1 MARHAHRT
9 IRAKGVASEPP
20 PHATA
25 LPVATR
31 VFSTFEP
38 RKAKWQKKAKPEGR
52 RRPVP
57 PRPSQWL
64 VFDCETRTDET
75 QRLTF
80 GSYRFLEDGEQLEE
94 GLFIADDLSLNER
107 RTIAQY
113 ASRAGLPVLSL
124 PEFRKKF
131 YWLAYKARALVIG
144 FNLPFDFSRIADGV
158 SEGRLDFYGGFSF
171 WMDSQVDERHRRRP
185 NDYRPKVRVKHID
198 SMRALLG
205 LSGRFRPDP
214 EDQIPDESIDGKPVK
229 GYRFPGYF
237 LDLRTLAFALSD
249 RRHTLESACKAFGV
263 AHGKQKVRQHGV
275 ITGEYIDY
283 NRRDVLATA
292 ELAVKLLEEFDRHPV
307 QLRAM
312 HAFSPASIGK
322 AYLAEMGIPPV
333 LERQPD
339 FPKRFLGHAQSAF
352 VGGRTSAHIRRVPM
366 PVVYTDFLSMYP
378 TVNALMNLWQIL
390 TARTIKV
397 QEGCSGSVRRFLAR
411 VAAEPDCLFE
421 PSTWPLLNAF
431 VRVVPR
437 GDVLPCRAVYSD
449 ASNDWQVGINH
460 IYARGEDTQTGIWYA
475 LPDVVASVVL
485 TGKVPELVDAFRLV
499 GVGRLATLRP
509 LMFRGAVAVDPAT
522 EDFFRTVIERRQ
534 EYKQAAKRPDESGKE
549 ADRIQAGLKVLANST
564 AYGINAEFIREDTE
578 AETRVECHGI
588 DATGFADSVTHP
600 ERPGE
605 YCFPPLAALITSG
618 ARLMLALLEQEVERR
633 GGTYVMED
641 TDSMAIVA
649 MERGGLV
656 ACPGGSHK
664 LPNGRDAVNALTW
677 NEVQDIRDRFK
688 SLNPYD
694 PTMISG
700 SVLKIE
706 GENFGDDGRQRQLYC
721 LAISAK
727 RYALFTLDADGEP
740 HLLRGNKKSDNRWSE
755 HGLGHLM
762 NPLDPSDEKRDW
774 IGQVWERLI
783 RRSLG
788 LRAKPSPFA
797 TTPAVGRVTVSSTA
811 VLRAFSDFN
820 EDRSYA
826 AQIKPFN
833 FLLACHVAPFGHPV
847 GTIAKRFHLI
857 APYEKD
863 SRKWLRAK
871 WLDQYSGKRYG
882 VRTGESASASM
893 RGVAHVQSYADV
905 VDAYEFHP
913 EAKCAAPDGAP
924 SGKQTKGLHRRRHI
938 IIDSVTYIGKE
949 SNELEDVE
957 AGMVSPD
964 QVYTQFNDKRRD
976 FWSTKVVSAMKR
988 VSLRQL
994 IAATGL
1000 TRQTIVDA
1008 RTGRRRPHRRNRSVL
1023 IAALARLGALAAP
1036 IH

>member
-1 MARHAHRT
+1 
-9 IRAKGVASEPP
+9 
-20 PHATA
+20 
-25 LPVATR
+25 

-38 RKAKWQKKAKPEGR
+38 RKAKWRKRNKTEER
-52 RRPVP
+52 RRAAP

-64 VFDCETRTDET
+64 VFDCETRIDET

-80 GSYRFLEDGEQLEE
+80 GSYRYFEDGAQIEE
-94 GLFIADDLSLNER
+94 GLFVADDLSGKER
-107 RTIAQY
+107 RTIDAY
-113 ASRAGLPVLSL
+113 ALHHELPVISL
-124 PEFRKKF
+124 AEFRMKF
-131 YWLAYKARALVIG
+131 YWLAYKARSLVIG

-171 WMDSQVDERHRRRP
+171 WMDSQVDARERRRP

-205 LSGRFRPDP
+205 LSGRFKPDP
-214 EDQIPDESIDGKPVK
+214 EDQIPEGSIDGKPVK

-237 LDLRTLAFALSD
+237 LDLRTLSFALSD

-263 AHGKQKVRQHGV
+263 AHGKQQAAQHGV
-275 ITGEYIDY
+275 ITSDYIDY
-283 NRRDVLATA
+283 NRRDVQATA

-307 QLRAM
+307 QLRSM

-339 FPKRFLGHAQSAF
+339 FPKRFLGHAQTAF

-390 TARTIKV
+390 TAKTVKV
-397 QEGCSGSVRRFLAR
+397 REGCAGSVRRFLGT
-411 VAAEPDCLFE
+411 VAANPDCLFE
-421 PSTWPLLNAF
+421 RSTWPKMTAF
-431 VRVVPR
+431 VRVVPS
-437 GDVLPCRAVYSD
+437 GDVLPCRAVYSE

-460 IYARGEDTQTGIWYA
+460 VYAGGENTQTGIWYA
-475 LPDVVASVVL
+475 LPDVVASVAL
-485 TGKVPELVDAFRLV
+485 TGKVPEIVDAFRIV
-499 GVGRLATLRP
+499 GVGRLTTLRP
-509 LMFRGAVAVDPAT
+509 LMFRGIVPVNPAT
-522 EDFFRTVIERRQ
+522 EDFFRTVIERREQ
-534 EYKQAAKRPDESGKE
+534 YKQAATRQDESARE

-578 AETRVECHGI
+578 SETRVECHGI
-588 DATGFADSVTHP
+588 DETGFTDAVTHP

-605 YCFPPLAALITSG
+605 YCFPPLAALITAG
-618 ARLMLALLEQEVERR
+618 ARLKMALLEREVDRR

-656 ACPGGSHK
+656 ACPGGLHK
-664 LPNGRDAVNALTW
+664 VPDGREAVKALTW
-677 NEVQDIRDRFK
+677 KDDESIRDRFA

-694 PTMISG
+694 RTKIAG
-700 SVLKIE
+700 SVLKVE
-706 GENFGDDGRQRQLYC
+706 GENFGHDGQQRQLHC

-727 RYALFTLDADGEP
+727 RYALFTRDANGEP
-740 HLLRGNKKSDNRWSE
+740 HLLRGEKKSDNRWSE

-762 NPLDPSDEKRDW
+762 NPLDPNDEKRDW
-774 IGQVWERLI
+774 IGLVWKRLA

-797 TTPAVGRVTVSSTA
+797 TTPAVGRVTVSSPT

-820 EDRSYA
+820 EGRPYA
-826 AQIKPFN
+826 RQIKPFN
-833 FLLACHVAPFGHPV
+833 FLLGCHVAPFGHPA
-847 GTIAKRFHLI
+847 GATANRFHLI
-857 APYEKD
+857 APFEKD
-863 SRKWLRAK
+863 SKKWLRAK

-882 VRTGESASASM
+882 VQTGQSTTASM
-893 RGVAHVQSYADV
+893 PGFAHVQSYADV

-913 EAKCAAPDGAP
+913 EAKCAAPDGTA
-924 SGKQTKGLHRRRHI
+924 SGKQTKGLHSRRHI

-957 AGMVSPD
+957 AGMVSPE
-964 QVYTQFNDKRRD
+964 QAYKQFTDRRRD
-976 FWSTKVVSAMKR
+976 FWSTKVVPAMKR
-988 VSLRQL
+988 ISLRRL
-994 IAATGL
+994 EAETSL
-1000 TRQTIVDA
+1000 VRQTLIEA
-1008 RTGRRRPHRRNRSVL
+1008 RTRRRRPHRRNRQVI
-1023 IAALARLGALAAP
+1023 IAALTRLQAL
-1036 IH
+1036 